1 MLAAKRL
8 DTKETMKKEICE
20 STQTNYTL
28 VQQKIECFADS
39 TAKSMR
45 KRKNRSCSTWPV
57 HSNFVKDPKQ
67 GEREILSCSV
77 NVCVRVYSTRG
88 TTWFGVTTVDERE
101 GQQFEQYWF
110 ITEYIAL
117 YKQAELLTA
126 QVAQCTPRGVARHPA
141 GTGWVQGSSKAL
153 QNDLFKKHFIT
164 LSFFTTI
171 QQNYPTFLQI
181 CLFPDQRN

>member
-1 MLAAKRL
+1 MHSGDAPTLGRDCWGGGIVPGPSVQQTEQMLAAKRL

-88 TTWFGVTTVDERE
+88 TT
-101 GQQFEQYWF
+101 
-110 ITEYIAL
+110 
-117 YKQAELLTA
+117 
-126 QVAQCTPRGVARHPA
+126 
-141 GTGWVQGSSKAL
+141 
-153 QNDLFKKHFIT
+153 
-164 LSFFTTI
+164 
-171 QQNYPTFLQI
+171 
-181 CLFPDQRN
+181 